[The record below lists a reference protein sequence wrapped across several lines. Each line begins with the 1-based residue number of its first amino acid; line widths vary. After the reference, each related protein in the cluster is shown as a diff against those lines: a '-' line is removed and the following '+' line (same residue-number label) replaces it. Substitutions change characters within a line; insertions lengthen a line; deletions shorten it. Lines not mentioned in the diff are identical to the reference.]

1 MLYCYEDGNI
11 VQKKIPVRNMIN
23 PSRVMLWF
31 FMEIMVMK
39 KFHEEKDNN
48 GKIIYTYILNKNDK
62 SMWTLF
68 ILYLTHWIYRI
79 TIKWS

>member
-1 MLYCYEDGNI
+1 MFYCHEDGNI

-48 GKIIYTYILNKNDK
+48 GN
-62 SMWTLF
+62 
-68 ILYLTHWIYRI
+68 
-79 TIKWS
+79 